1 VGVGSLTLTGNNSY
15 TGGTTVSYGTL
26 IGDTDSLQGSIT
38 NDAMLVFDQA
48 GNGTYGGIIGG
59 TGTVTKQ
66 GSGTLI
72 MNGSNTYTGDTMVN
86 AGTLIVGDTTHL
98 GARIAGLVK
107 VAPGATLGG
116 SGHVHD
122 AIVNGTIAPGNSIG
136 TLNVDN
142 NLIIDSG

>member
-1 VGVGSLTLTGNNSY
+1 NNYGNTIVASGGLVGKAASIRGDIENYGMVEVYQQNAGVFGGNITGSGWLQKVGFGSLTLTGNNSY

-72 MNGSNTYTGDTMVN
+72 MNGSNTYTGDTMV
-86 AGTLIVGDTTHL
+86 
-98 GARIAGLVK
+98 
-107 VAPGATLGG
+107 
-116 SGHVHD
+116 
-122 AIVNGTIAPGNSIG
+122 
-136 TLNVDN
+136 
-142 NLIIDSG
+142 